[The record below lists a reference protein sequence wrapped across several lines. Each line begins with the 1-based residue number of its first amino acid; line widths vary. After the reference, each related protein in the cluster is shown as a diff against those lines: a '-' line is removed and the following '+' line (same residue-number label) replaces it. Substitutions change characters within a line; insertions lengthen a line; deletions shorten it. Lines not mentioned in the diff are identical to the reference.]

1 MRVTNIRM
9 AQYGTQHG
17 HAAGKLLAMNAN
29 QNVEVAGVFE
39 PNEERRHQLQNSD
52 GVFANLHWYESK
64 NEMLAD
70 PSILA
75 IASEGQNI
83 ESLEQTEEIVNAGKH
98 VWYDKPAGENWERWQ
113 RIVSIAESQRLQIQ
127 MGYMLRYHSAFKQIA
142 EWTKSSFLG
151 KVFSVRAHMSTCLP
165 PEARFTIKQHMGGIF
180 YDLGGHMLDQ
190 VVWLLGRPNKVTS
203 FLRNDS
209 DLVTGFSDNTLAVFE
224 FPNAI
229 AFIDIAAMET
239 QPMARRFEV
248 YGDQGSA
255 IIVEPFEPG
264 KNIRLCLQEAKE
276 GYTAGAQLVTTTGEN
291 RDQLYRLELEAFLE
305 AIMGKKLPDR
315 PLSHELLVQET
326 LLRATGAILD

>member
-1 MRVTNIRM
+1 MTKIRM

-17 HAAGKLLAMNAN
+17 HATGKLRAMKTNHH
-29 QNVEVAGVFE
+29 VEIAGVFE
-39 PNEERRHQLQNSD
+39 PNVERRHQLQNSEE
-52 GVFANLHWYESK
+52 VFSNLHWYESK

-75 IASEGQNI
+75 IASEGRNI
-83 ESLEQTEEIVNAGKH
+83 ESLEQTEDIINAGKH

-127 MGYMLRYHSAFKQIA
+127 MGYMLRYHSAFKQIT
-142 EWTKSSFLG
+142 EWAKSGFLG
-151 KVFSVRAHMSTCLP
+151 KIFSVRAHMSTCLS
-165 PEARFTIKQHMGGIF
+165 PEARLTIKHHIGGIF

-224 FPNAI
+224 FPSAI
-229 AFIDIAAMET
+229 AFIDIAAMESR
-239 QPMARRFEV
+239 PMARRFEV

-264 KNIRLCLQEAKE
+264 KNIRLCLKE
-276 GYTAGAQLVTTTGEN
+276 TKGGYKSGEQLITTQGES
-291 RDQLYRLELEAFLE
+291 RDQLYQLELEAFLATITE
-305 AIMGKKLPDR
+305 KQAPDR

-326 LLRATGAILD
+326 LLRATGTILD